1 MRFDTWIGVPAG
13 TSDQNPETE
22 EHEHTWIIIFLVVLL
37 LAGILIASCLYAIF
51 KSQHYTEENEIL
63 NKQLDHEGTMYSRT
77 SELYERTRRLNHD
90 LKSYLL
96 IILGYL
102 ENAEYEQARL
112 HLVEILDRQLKMN
125 LIHYESS
132 GEINAVLNDKLSYAE
147 QHAITLDMHISGE
160 VPREDSMNV
169 AILLSI
175 CWTMRWKLR
184 RRRNCARC
192 SLRCMKKRACIIST
206 LSIR

>member
-1 MRFDTWIGVPAG
+1 MQFLKRLAVALACALTLGLACLLALLI
-13 TSDQNPETE
+13 QNPETE
-22 EHEHTWIIIFLVVLL
+22 EHEHTWIIFFLVVLL

-112 HLVEILDRQLKMN
+112 HLVEILDRQ
-125 LIHYESS
+125 
-132 GEINAVLNDKLSYAE
+132 
-147 QHAITLDMHISGE
+147 
-160 VPREDSMNV
+160 
-169 AILLSI
+169 
-175 CWTMRWKLR
+175 
-184 RRRNCARC
+184 
-192 SLRCMKKRACIIST
+192 
-206 LSIR
+206 